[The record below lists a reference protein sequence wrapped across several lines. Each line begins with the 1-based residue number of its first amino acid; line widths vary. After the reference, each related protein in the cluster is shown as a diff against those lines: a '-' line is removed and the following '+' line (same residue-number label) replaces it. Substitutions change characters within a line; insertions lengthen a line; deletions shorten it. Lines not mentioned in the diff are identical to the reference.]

1 MESKVK
7 WFNNTK
13 GYGFIEYTDTED
25 IFVHYSAIDSDGY
38 KTLSEGQNVNF
49 DLIKTD
55 KGFQARNVQ
64 SSPSMIK

>member
-25 IFVHYSAIDSDGY
+25 IFVHYSAIDSHGY
-38 KTLSEGQNVNF
+38 KTLQEGQNVNF

-64 SSPSMIK
+64 ALPSMIK